1 MTTKAAVEEQAEPKA
16 EKKSADVS
24 AKLNKILEAIEQL
37 TVLEL
42 SQLVKALEEKFG
54 VSAQA
59 AVAVAAP
66 SGGAGAGAAAGAA
79 GGGEEKTTFQVILAN
94 AGDKKIQV
102 IKEIRTVTNLGLKE
116 AKDLVEAAPKM
127 IKDNATK
134 EEAAKIKQVLEAAG
148 GKVEIK

>member
-1 MTTKAAVEEQAEPKA
+1 MTTKEAVAEVEGKA

-24 AKLNKILEAIEQL
+24 GKLNKILEAIEQL
-37 TVLEL
+37 TVIEL

-66 SGGAGAGAAAGAA
+66 SGGAGASAGAAA
-79 GGGEEKTTFQVILAN
+79 EEKTAFQVILAS

-134 EEAAKIKQVLEAAG
+134 EEAAKIKQVLEANGA
-148 GKVEIK
+148 KVEIK